1 MGALQRFERRLEGAV
16 GNAFAR
22 LFKGKVHP
30 AEIGRALQRE
40 ATEQKVVVG
49 EGRVLVPNRYTV
61 SLGEQDYEHLSEWES
76 QLTGTLAQLLHEQIQ
91 SEGWSTFGYVL
102 VSFTCEPSLRTGV
115 FDVSSRVDPDAPGHR
130 SRPGGSANGSGAQVD
145 AAGAAASNGSARSHP
160 VEVDQVRPV
169 PPTSV
174 PAGPGYPPVTSAYG
188 GAPAPVLVQHALVV
202 DGPNTRYPLDEG
214 SNVVGRSHEAK
225 VKLPDTGVSRR
236 HVDITVNG
244 DVAIAHDLGS
254 TNGSIVNGQRIAA
267 QQLRD
272 GDVIRIGH
280 SVLVYRVDGG

>member
-1 MGALQRFERRLEGAV
+1 MGVLQRFERKLEGAV
-16 GNAFAR
+16 GGAFAR

-40 ATEQKVVVG
+40 ADEQKVVVG

-61 SLGEQDYEHLSEWES
+61 TLGEIDHAHLNEWEH
-76 QLTGTLAQLLHEQIQ
+76 QLTTTLAQLLHEQIDT
-91 SEGWSTFGYVL
+91 EGWSTFGF
-102 VSFTCEPSLRTGV
+102 VSVNFECDKNLRTGV
-115 FDVSSRVDPDAPGHR
+115 FDVRSRVDPDAPGQR
-130 SRPGGSANGSGAQVD
+130 LRQPEPPPGAQNGSTPSRQPPAAQ
-145 AAGAAASNGSARSHP
+145 ANPPGP
-160 VEVDQVRPV
+160 VHRPTVVR
-169 PPTSV
+169 
-174 PAGPGYPPVTSAYG
+174 
-188 GAPAPVLVQHALVV
+188 HCLVV
-202 DGPNTRYPLDEG
+202 DGPNTRYPLEEG
-214 SNVVGRSHEAK
+214 SNVIGRSQDAK

-236 HVDITVNG
+236 HVDITVQG
-244 DVAIAHDLGS
+244 HTAVAHDLGS

>member
-49 EGRVLVPNRYTV
+49 EARVLVPNRYTV

-130 SRPGGSANGSGAQVD
+130 SRPGSSANGSGAQLD
-145 AAGAAASNGSARSHP
+145 AAGTAASNGSARSHP

>member
-1 MGALQRFERRLEGAV
+1 MGVLQRFERKLEGAV
-16 GNAFAR
+16 GGAFAR

-40 ATEQKVVVG
+40 ADEQKVVVG

-61 SLGEQDYEHLSEWES
+61 TLGEIDHAHLDEWEH
-76 QLTGTLAQLLHEQIQ
+76 QLTSTLAQLLHEQIDD
-91 SEGWSTFGYVL
+91 EGWSTFGYVS
-102 VSFTCEPSLRTGV
+102 VAFECDKNLRTGV
-115 FDVSSRVDPDAPGHR
+115 FDVRSRVDPDAPGQR
-130 SRPGGSANGSGAQVD
+130 LRQADPQAPAQP
-145 AAGAAASNGSARSHP
+145 AGQNGSAVHTDQSP
-160 VEVDQVRPV
+160 AIASQPPEQVRQPL
-169 PPTSV
+169 
-174 PAGPGYPPVTSAYG
+174 
-188 GAPAPVLVQHALVV
+188 LVRHSLVI
-202 DGPNTRYPLDEG
+202 DGPNTRYPLEEG
-214 SNVVGRSHEAK
+214 SNIVGRSHDAK

-236 HVDITVNG
+236 HVDITVEG
-244 DVAIAHDLGS
+244 PTAVAHDLGS